1 MCRKDNKVGEDD
13 GHNDAV
19 CEDVGGVVAGNS
31 RRKWKWIRIIVQ
43 IIVRIE
49 DGLQFSNISNMLMS
63 SLVSNTYRSGTIL
76 LR

>member
-19 CEDVGGVVAGNS
+19 GEDVGGVVAGNS

-43 IIVRIE
+43 IIVRMCRRIA
-49 DGLQFSNISNMLMS
+49 
-63 SLVSNTYRSGTIL
+63 IL
-76 LR
+76 